1 MADEDPEDGRLG
13 EALLDPPVAAATD
26 LAVVEV
32 RLGRVDRDHDH
43 VADATDGVARAEEL
57 LEVDVTHVPRIVV
70 PGDDDALALDPVEIG
85 LGLPVLLLEAEG
97 RQVAGADDDVRLEI
111 VDLGD
116 GALEQVWK
124 EVRAAAVEVRDLR
137 DRERSV
143 TAHRAEV

>member
-70 PGDDDALALDPVEIG
+70 PGDDDDALALDPVEIG
-85 LGLPVLLLEAEG
+85 LGLPVLLLEPK
-97 RQVAGADDDVRLEI
+97 VVRSP
-111 VDLGD
+111 
-116 GALEQVWK
+116 EQ
-124 EVRAAAVEVRDLR
+124 
-137 DRERSV
+137 
-143 TAHRAEV
+143 TTM